1 MDAAPLL
8 VRLLKAFDGVRLEAV
23 LIGNAA
29 AAIHGAPVTTLDFDF
44 MFRATPTNLRKLKV
58 VASALGAVILRPY
71 YPVSNLYR
79 MVDDA
84 TGLQADFMPAI
95 HGVRSFEG
103 LRARS
108 VKHAPHGYALLVAS
122 RRLKTSSRASGPR
135 GGIAIWLCCQ
145 CSSGRCRPSRPR
157 ARPLPSRNVP
167 HPVIADPDMPPRK
180 KQLTATRRQ
189 ALAAL
194 ARESE
199 RQLDDLIRRRLA
211 MPLEQRMHFLRRR
224 LPGGGSSL

>member
-8 VRLLKAFDGVRLEAV
+8 VRLLQAFDAARLETV

-44 MFRATPTNLRKLKV
+44 MFRATPTNLRKLKA
-58 VASALGAVILRPY
+58 VAAALGAVILRPY

-103 LRARS
+103 LRAR
-108 VKHAPHGYALLVAS
+108 P
-122 RRLKTSSRASGPR
+122 
-135 GGIAIWLCCQ
+135 
-145 CSSGRCRPSRPR
+145 
-157 ARPLPSRNVP
+157 PLPRNVL
-167 HPVIADPDMPPRK
+167 HPVGADPDMPPRK
-180 KQLTATRRQ
+180 HQQQQLSATRRR

-194 ARESE
+194 ARESD

>member
-8 VRLLKAFDGVRLEAV
+8 VRLLQAFDAAKLETV

-44 MFRATPTNLRKLKV
+44 MFRATPTNLRKLKA
-58 VASALGAVILRPY
+58 VAAALGAVILRPY

-103 LRARS
+103 LRAR
-108 VKHAPHGYALLVAS
+108 H
-122 RRLKTSSRASGPR
+122 
-135 GGIAIWLCCQ
+135 
-145 CSSGRCRPSRPR
+145 
-157 ARPLPSRNVP
+157 PLPRNVP
-167 HPVIADPDMPPRK
+167 HPVGADPDMPPRK
-180 KQLTATRRQ
+180 HQQQQLSATRRR

-194 ARESE
+194 ARESD

>member
-1 MDAAPLL
+1 MERRRRLPAPISARYDRGMDAAPLL
-8 VRLLKAFDGVRLEAV
+8 VRLLKAFDAARLETV

-44 MFRATPTNLRKLKV
+44 MFRATPTNLRKLKA
-58 VASALGAVILRPY
+58 VAAALGAVILRPY

-103 LRARS
+103 LRAR
-108 VKHAPHGYALLVAS
+108 P
-122 RRLKTSSRASGPR
+122 
-135 GGIAIWLCCQ
+135 
-145 CSSGRCRPSRPR
+145 
-157 ARPLPSRNVP
+157 PLPRNVP
-167 HPVIADPDMPPRK
+167 HPVGADPDMPAPK
-180 KQLTATRRQ
+180 NKISANRRQ

-194 ARESE
+194 ARESD